1 MLRPAGFEHINS
13 EAGLSLF
20 ALAVKKDHRIET

>member
-1 MLRPAGFEHINS
+1 MLRRAGFKLIKS